1 MRKIFL
7 IEDNK
12 TEGLLLKLA
21 LNSLDNIE
29 VKTFTNG
36 NDLLENLH
44 ENPEIALVDI
54 MLPDISGF
62 ELVKIIREFNP
73 RIKIIVVSA
82 QKEIEMI
89 AKMQSMGIY
98 NYVVKS
104 EYAIQYLKEIL
115 QDLLILLDCCNE
127 VS

>member
-21 LNSLDNIE
+21 LNSLEDIE
-29 VKTFTNG
+29 IKTFTNG
-36 NDLLENLH
+36 NDLIENLD
-44 ENPEIALVDI
+44 ENPDIALVDI

-62 ELVKIIREFNP
+62 EVVKIIREFNP
-73 RIKIIVVSA
+73 NIKIIVVSA

-89 AKMQSMGIY
+89 AKMQSLGIF

-115 QDLLILLDCCNE
+115 QDLFVVMDCCNK